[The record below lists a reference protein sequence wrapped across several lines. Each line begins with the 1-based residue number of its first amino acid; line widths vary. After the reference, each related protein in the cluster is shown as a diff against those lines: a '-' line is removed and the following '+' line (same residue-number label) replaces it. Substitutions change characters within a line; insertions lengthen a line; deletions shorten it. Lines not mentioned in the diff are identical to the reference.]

1 MKNIRGPMTIIV
13 NVDLGLKSNLSDI
26 KLTPE
31 EQIIRLTDLLNNEDV
46 GTSLYKIPINTPILN
61 IENVKELDIGGI
73 N

>member
-31 EQIIRLTDLLNNEDV
+31 EQIIRLTDLLNSEDV

-61 IENVKELDIGGI
+61 IENVKELDSGGI